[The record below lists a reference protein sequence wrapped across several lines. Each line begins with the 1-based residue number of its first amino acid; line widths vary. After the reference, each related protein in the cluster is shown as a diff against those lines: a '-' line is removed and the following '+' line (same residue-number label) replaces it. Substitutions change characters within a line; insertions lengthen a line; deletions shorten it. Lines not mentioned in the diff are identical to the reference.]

1 MYKEAAVSDRRPVH
15 KTGAKRIRERQR
27 RMHLFTG
34 VLLVTYVYLPAS
46 SGSLF
51 ELAVKWVVLP
61 LLVVDGV
68 LMWQWPKVRRF
79 ARQLAARR

>member
-1 MYKEAAVSDRRPVH
+1 MSSQRPTQ

-34 VLLVTYVYLPAS
+34 VLLIAYVYLPAS

-51 ELAVKWVVLP
+51 EAAIRWVVLP

-68 LMWQWPKVRRF
+68 LMWQWPKLRRL
-79 ARQLAARR
+79 ARQLAAHR

>member
-1 MYKEAAVSDRRPVH
+1 MSAHRPAH

-34 VLLVTYVYLPAS
+34 ALLVAYVYLPAS
-46 SGSLF
+46 SGSPF

-68 LMWQWPKVRRF
+68 LMWQWPKVRRL
-79 ARQLAARR
+79 ARQLAAHR

>member
-1 MYKEAAVSDRRPVH
+1 MSAHRPTH
-15 KTGAKRIRERQR
+15 KTSAKRIRERQR
-27 RMHLFTG
+27 GMHLFTG
-34 VLLVTYVYLPAS
+34 ALLIAYVYLPAS

-51 ELAVKWVVLP
+51 EVAIRWVVLP

-79 ARQLAARR
+79 ARQLAAHR